1 MDIAHIWKFVLDN
14 IYVVAVAFISGG
26 MLLWPMVSRSGG
38 GPSVDT
44 LRATLLMNQQD
55 ATLVD
60 VREADEFA
68 AGHIINA
75 RHIPLSQVE
84 SRAGEVKKNK
94 SRPVI
99 VYCATGTRSGAAVTA
114 LKKSGYEQ
122 VFNLAGGIAAWKQA
136 GLPTEK

>member
-1 MDIAHIWKFVLDN
+1 MDFAHIWKFVLDN
-14 IYVVAVAFISGG
+14 IYIVAVAFVSGG
-26 MLLWPMVSRSGG
+26 MLLWPLVKRSGA

-44 LRATLLMNQQD
+44 LQATLLMNQQD

-84 SRAGEVKKNK
+84 ARAGEVKKNK

-99 VYCATGTRSGAAVTA
+99 VYCATGVRSGAAVAA

-122 VFNLAGGIAAWKQA
+122 VFNLAGGLSAWKQA

>member
-1 MDIAHIWKFVLDN
+1 MDFAHIWKFVIDN
-14 IYVVAVAFISGG
+14 IYIVAVAFVSGG
-26 MLLWPMVSRSGG
+26 MLLWPLVKRSGA

-44 LRATLLMNQQD
+44 LQATLLMNQQD

-84 SRAGEVKKNK
+84 ARAGEVKKNK
-94 SRPVI
+94 SKPVI
-99 VYCATGTRSGAAVTA
+99 VYCATGVRSGAAVAA
-114 LKKSGYEQ
+114 LKKGGYEQ
-122 VFNLAGGIAAWKQA
+122 VFNLAGGLSAWKQA

>member
-1 MDIAHIWKFVLDN
+1 MDFMHIWKFVLDN
-14 IYVVAVAFISGG
+14 IYIVAVAFISGG
-26 MLLWPMVSRSGG
+26 MLLWPMIKRSGA
-38 GPSVDT
+38 GPSIDT
-44 LRATLLMNQQD
+44 LQATLLMNQQD

-84 SRAGEVKKNK
+84 ARAGEVKKNK
-94 SRPVI
+94 SKPVI
-99 VYCATGTRSGAAVTA
+99 VYCATGVRSGAAVAA

-122 VFNLAGGIAAWKQA
+122 VFNLAGGITAWKQA